1 MKYFIL
7 ISIVLGLHNCSPKTK
22 SLNLGSEVNFLYKE
36 SQGSIAVKSVGFGN
50 NQETAEVN
58 AEQNAF
64 YVVLFRGIPGTEQ
77 NIPLVENEQES
88 KSKHVKYF
96 ENFFE
101 KGYYKTFMM
110 SSIISSKLSK
120 SNSGKTITLNVKI
133 NINSLRKDLEQNQ
146 IIRKFGF

>member
-1 MKYFIL
+1 M
-7 ISIVLGLHNCSPKTK
+7 
-22 SLNLGSEVNFLYKE
+22 
-36 SQGSIAVKSVGFGN
+36 
-50 NQETAEVN
+50 
-58 AEQNAF
+58 
-64 YVVLFRGIPGTEQ
+64 FRGIPGTEQ